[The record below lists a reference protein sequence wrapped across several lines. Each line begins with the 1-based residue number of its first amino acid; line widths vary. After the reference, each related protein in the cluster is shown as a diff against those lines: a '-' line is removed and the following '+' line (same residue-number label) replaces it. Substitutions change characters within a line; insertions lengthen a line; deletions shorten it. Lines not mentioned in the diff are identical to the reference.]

1 MSIEINKD
9 NIDQIVA
16 DALDVINKEPVRT
29 GPMICWL
36 KEGPTRDKVIKELKS
51 AGYTVE
57 IYPNYMTI

>member
-36 KEGPTRDKVIKELKS
+36 KEGPARDKVIKELKS

-57 IYPNYMTI
+57 IYPDYMTI